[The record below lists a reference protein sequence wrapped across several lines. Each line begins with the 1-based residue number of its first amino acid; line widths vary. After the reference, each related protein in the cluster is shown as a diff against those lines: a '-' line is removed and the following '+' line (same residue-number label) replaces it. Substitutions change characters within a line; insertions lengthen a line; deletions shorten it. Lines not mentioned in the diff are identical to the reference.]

1 MTEALASKTCT
12 PCRGGTPPL
21 TREQAELFHAQAPDW
36 QLAEEAH
43 RIERSFRFRN
53 FREALTLFRRLVNS
67 QRPKAIIRIS
77 ASVGAMRR
85 SLCRPR
91 RSRDCM
97 RTTSSWP
104 PRLTAYS
111 LGRPRRE
118 RVLVVLQLAPHFRC
132 RARSSTCSRLM
143 PRCDS
148 RWSPAAIGVKAT
160 YTSAFGT
167 QRPCRQSP
175 HMSASLIGRLGQALS
190 GYPPAPVRC
199 RSRARASLRTRHQG
213 PSTMGFEDERT

>member
-12 PCRGGTPPL
+12 PCRGGIPPL
-21 TREQAELFHAQAPDW
+21 TREQADILQPQTPDW
-36 QLAEEAH
+36 RLAEEAH

-67 QRPKAIIRIS
+67 RKLKAIIRIS

-85 SLCRPR
+85 SLCKPR

-104 PRLTAYS
+104 PRLTKYT

-118 RVLVVLQLAPHFRC
+118 RCWLSCDLRPF
-132 RARSSTCSRLM
+132 ST
-143 PRCDS
+143 P
-148 RWSPAAIGVKAT
+148 
-160 YTSAFGT
+160 SAFFDVQMT
-167 QRPCRQSP
+167 DAVMR
-175 HMSASLIGRLGQALS
+175 
-190 GYPPAPVRC
+190 
-199 RSRARASLRTRHQG
+199 
-213 PSTMGFEDERT
+213 